1 VRARIVL
8 ARLYAGGLGVPK
20 DTARAIALLKSTPHE
35 DAQRLLQEI
44 SAATDAVPPSSV
56 RP

>member
-1 VRARIVL
+1 
-8 ARLYAGGLGVPK
+8 VPK
-20 DTARAIALLKSTPHE
+20 DTARAINLFKATPHE

-44 SAATDAVPPSSV
+44 SAATDAVPPTPV